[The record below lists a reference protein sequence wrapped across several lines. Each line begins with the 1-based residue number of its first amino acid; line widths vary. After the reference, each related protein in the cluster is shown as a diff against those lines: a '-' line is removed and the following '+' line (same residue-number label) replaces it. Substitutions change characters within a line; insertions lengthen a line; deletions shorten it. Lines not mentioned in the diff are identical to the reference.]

1 MKAKKKKGAKLNM
14 HNERQRQVI
23 GLFAVSE
30 GRVSRQTIL
39 SVGNKEIFYRM
50 LHQGYIRETVKGS
63 GYYKATPKL
72 KSFTEETMG
81 KSYNVGC
88 SNKHSAIMCQTAM
101 QVIPRSVIA
110 DGRFSGQ
117 NEIKNRTEKYKRT
130 PQYKRGLRQLKDKV
144 HKDYKDCSNRYNNS
158 VSYKQRL
165 DARKDLEVAA
175 MKQSVVDSDN
185 PLFTPD
191 LELTLTRAE
200 TEQLLTNVR
209 SIADDSDGREYVL
222 MLENEAKL
230 EKMLGTTEQTF
241 TIGAEIVTEN
251 YGNIEL
257 FRHQVFEILTGE
269 QVLYFC

>member
-1 MKAKKKKGAKLNM
+1 
-14 HNERQRQVI
+14 
-23 GLFAVSE
+23 
-30 GRVSRQTIL
+30 
-39 SVGNKEIFYRM
+39 M
-50 LHQGYIRETVKGS
+50 LHQGYIRETTKGS

-72 KSFTEETMG
+72 KNFTEETMG

-88 SNKHSAIMCQTAM
+88 SNKHSAIMSKVTTTI
-101 QVIPRSVIA
+101 IPKTVLV

-117 NEIKNRTEKYKRT
+117 NEIKSRTEKFKHT
-130 PQYKRGLRQLKDKV
+130 PQYKQGLRQLKDKV

-158 VSYKQRL
+158 GSYKQRV

-191 LELTLTRAE
+191 LEFTLTRAE
-200 TEQLLTNVR
+200 TEELLANVKR
-209 SIADDSDGREYVL
+209 CVEDSDRREYAL
-222 MLENEAKL
+222 MLDNEAKL

-241 TIGAEIVTEN
+241 TVGVEIVTEN
-251 YGNIEL
+251 YCNEEL
-257 FRHQVFEILTGE
+257 YRHQVYEILTGE

>member
-1 MKAKKKKGAKLNM
+1 M

-30 GRVSRQTIL
+30 GRVSRQTII
-39 SVGNKEIFYRM
+39 SVGNKEILYRM
-50 LHQGYIRETVKGS
+50 LHQGYIRETTKGS

-72 KSFTEETMG
+72 KTFTEENIG

-88 SNKHSAIMCQTAM
+88 SNKHSAIMSRTATQM
-101 QVIPRSVIA
+101 IPNTVIA
-110 DGRFSGQ
+110 DGRFTGQ
-117 NEIKNRTEKYKRT
+117 NEIKARTEKFKHT
-130 PQYKRGLRQLKDKV
+130 SQYRQGLRILRDKV
-144 HKDYKDCSNRYNNS
+144 HKDYRDCSNRYNNS
-158 VSYKQRL
+158 VSHKQLL

-175 MKQSVVDSDN
+175 MKQAVVDSDN

-191 LELTLTRAE
+191 LEFTLTRAE
-200 TEQLLTNVR
+200 TEELLANVKR
-209 SIADDSDGREYVL
+209 CVEDSDGREYAL
-222 MLENEAKL
+222 MLDNEAKL
-230 EKMLGTTEQTF
+230 ERMLGTSEQQF

-257 FRHQVFEILTGE
+257 YRHQVFEILTGE